1 MAAAGSVHAVHP
13 SPGGTPSPVL
23 DAEARLERIGE
34 SAQRKAALRLLPVVG
49 VGYGL
54 AYMDRINISFAS
66 LQMNRDLHFSA
77 SVYGFGAGLFF
88 IGYALCEVPSNLLLL
103 RFGARRWLAR
113 IMFTWGLLAAAMMFV
128 RSPLEFN
135 ALRFLLGMAEAGF
148 YPGVVYYLTLWFPA
162 RMRARAVSR
171 FYIALP
177 LSSVVMGSLAGWLLG
192 LGGHLGLSGWEWL
205 FLLEGLPAAV
215 FSLVILKMLPDNP
228 AKAAWLTVEEK
239 AWLESQLKADGAKA
253 HLGHSAGVAQALLSP
268 KVWMIGAYFFF
279 ALVTSYA
286 YGFSAPAIL
295 EGVTGWSVTNV
306 GFLVACFGLAGAAGM
321 LLNGA
326 HSDRSGERALHCIV
340 PCIVMALGFL
350 TASYAKAPWLVVA
363 SLAASFISFMSML
376 GPANAIPMQFLAG
389 RAAAAGLAAMNTITM
404 FAGFVGPYWMGV
416 MKDYTGSYES
426 GLRGLALPS
435 LLAAAM
441 MFALA
446 RSLAHRP
453 AAPAATLAQE
463 SA

>member
-1 MAAAGSVHAVHP
+1 MAAAGSMHAVDP
-13 SPGGTPSPVL
+13 SS
-23 DAEARLERIGE
+23 DMEEAARLALVGE
-34 SAQRKAALRLLPVVG
+34 SAQRKAAWRLLPVIA

-66 LQMNRDLHFSA
+66 LQMNKELHFSA
-77 SVYGFGAGLFF
+77 AVYGFGAGLFF
-88 IGYALCEVPSNLLLL
+88 IGYVLCEVPSNLLLL

-128 RSPLEFN
+128 RTPLEFN

-171 FYIALP
+171 FYVSLP

-192 LGGHLGLSGWEWL
+192 LGGTLGLSGWQWL
-205 FLLEGLPAAV
+205 FLVEGLPTAV
-215 FSLVILKMLPDNP
+215 FCLVILKMLPDNP
-228 AKAAWLTVEEK
+228 AKAAWLTADEK

-253 HLGHSAGVAQALLSP
+253 HLDHTAGVAQALLSP

-279 ALVTSYA
+279 ALTTSYA
-286 YGFSAPAIL
+286 YSFSAPAIL
-295 EGVTGWSVTNV
+295 VGVTGWSTTNV

-321 LLNGA
+321 MLNSA

-340 PCIVMALGFL
+340 PCVVMAAGYL
-350 TASYAKAPWLVVA
+350 TASYAKEPWLVVA
-363 SLAASFISFMSML
+363 ALAASFTAFMAML
-376 GPANAIPMQFLAG
+376 GPANAIPMQFLVG

-416 MKDYTGSYES
+416 MKDYTGSYQV
-426 GLRGLALPS
+426 GLRGLVLPC
-435 LLAAAM
+435 LLAAGT
-441 MFALA
+441 MFALT
-446 RSLAHRP
+446 RSLARRP

>member
-1 MAAAGSVHAVHP
+1 MAAAGSMHAVDP
-13 SPGGTPSPVL
+13 SS
-23 DAEARLERIGE
+23 DMEEAARLALVGE
-34 SAQRKAALRLLPVVG
+34 SAQRKAAWRLLPVIA

-66 LQMNRDLHFSA
+66 LQMNKELHFSA
-77 SVYGFGAGLFF
+77 AVYGFGAGLFF
-88 IGYALCEVPSNLLLL
+88 IGYVLCEVPSNLLLL

-128 RSPLEFN
+128 RTPLEFN

-171 FYIALP
+171 FYVSLP

-192 LGGHLGLSGWEWL
+192 LGGTLGLSGWQWL
-205 FLLEGLPAAV
+205 FLVEGLPTAV
-215 FSLVILKMLPDNP
+215 FCLVILKMLPDNP
-228 AKAAWLTVEEK
+228 AKAAWLTADEK

-253 HLGHSAGVAQALLSP
+253 HLDHTAGVAQALLSP

-279 ALVTSYA
+279 ALTTSYA
-286 YGFSAPAIL
+286 YSFSAPAIL
-295 EGVTGWSVTNV
+295 VGVTGWSTTNV

-321 LLNGA
+321 MLNSA

-340 PCIVMALGFL
+340 PCVVMAAGYL
-350 TASYAKAPWLVVA
+350 TASYAKEPWLVVA
-363 SLAASFISFMSML
+363 ALAASFTAFMAML

-416 MKDYTGSYES
+416 MKDYTGSYQV
-426 GLRGLALPS
+426 GLRGLVLPC
-435 LLAAAM
+435 LLAAGT
-441 MFALA
+441 MFMLTRNLA
-446 RSLAHRP
+446 RRP
-453 AAPAATLAQE
+453 AAPATTLAQE